1 MTSQRTRERLIQRLM
16 DQGITRFEVL
26 EAIRSV
32 PRHLFVDEALAHR
45 SYEDTALP
53 IGYGQ
58 TLSQPYVVAKM
69 SELALAHGRPK
80 KVLELG
86 SGSGYQTAI
95 LASLVDE
102 ICAIERI
109 KPLLDRARRQLRE
122 LRVRNVRLRH
132 GDGLE
137 GWPSEAPF
145 DLILGA
151 AAPEHIPSDLLE
163 QLAPGGRLIM
173 PVGGRRQQLMMVT
186 ASPEGYVEEVIEEV
200 KASGLR
206 GRGAR
211 RREDTRWRAVLTA
224 AGALGTI
231 GACAAIARPYLVH
244 EVSGERTAARASE
257 KTPASSGS
265 EREPEGFRPR
275 RHHRNARAARF
286 AAEGLDLSAAPLDPL
301 HRGRFNQ
308 VLAAVALE
316 RGELVARESTAP
328 LRVAVDRRDAAQEGV
343 DARGRA

>member
-1 MTSQRTRERLIQRLM
+1 M

-58 TLSQPYVVAKM
+58 TLSQPYVVARM
-69 SELALAHGRPK
+69 SELALAQGRPK

-109 KPLLDRARRQLRE
+109 KPLLERARKQLRA

-132 GDGLE
+132 GDGLD
-137 GWPSEAPF
+137 GWASESPF

-151 AAPEHIPSDLLE
+151 AAPEHLPTQLLE
-163 QLAPGGRLIM
+163 QLAPGGRLIL
-173 PVGGRRQQLMMVT
+173 PVGGERQQLMMVT
-186 ASPEGYVEEVIEEV
+186 ATAEGYVEEVIEEV
-200 KASGLR
+200 NFVPMVR
-206 GRGAR
+206 GV
-211 RREDTRWRAVLTA
+211 TR
-224 AGALGTI
+224 
-231 GACAAIARPYLVH
+231 
-244 EVSGERTAARASE
+244 
-257 KTPASSGS
+257 
-265 EREPEGFRPR
+265 
-275 RHHRNARAARF
+275 
-286 AAEGLDLSAAPLDPL
+286 
-301 HRGRFNQ
+301 
-308 VLAAVALE
+308 
-316 RGELVARESTAP
+316 
-328 LRVAVDRRDAAQEGV
+328 
-343 DARGRA
+343 

>member
-1 MTSQRTRERLIQRLM
+1 MSQQGIGMTSQRTRERLIQRLM

-69 SELALAHGRPK
+69 SELAMAQGRPK

-95 LASLVDE
+95 LANLVDE

-109 KPLLDRARRQLRE
+109 KPLLERARKQLRA

-132 GDGLE
+132 GDGLD
-137 GWPSEAPF
+137 GWASEAPF

-151 AAPEHIPSDLLE
+151 AAPERLPTQLLE
-163 QLAPGGRLIM
+163 QLATGGRLIL
-173 PVGGRRQQLMMVT
+173 PVGGERQQLMMVT
-186 ASPEGYVEEVIEEV
+186 ATAEGYVEEVIEEV
-200 KASGLR
+200 NFVPMMR
-206 GRGAR
+206 G
-211 RREDTRWRAVLTA
+211 
-224 AGALGTI
+224 
-231 GACAAIARPYLVH
+231 
-244 EVSGERTAARASE
+244 VSR
-257 KTPASSGS
+257 
-265 EREPEGFRPR
+265 
-275 RHHRNARAARF
+275 
-286 AAEGLDLSAAPLDPL
+286 
-301 HRGRFNQ
+301 
-308 VLAAVALE
+308 
-316 RGELVARESTAP
+316 
-328 LRVAVDRRDAAQEGV
+328 
-343 DARGRA
+343 

>member
-1 MTSQRTRERLIQRLM
+1 MSQQGIGMTSQRTRERLIQRLM

-69 SELALAHGRPK
+69 SELALAQGRPK

-109 KPLLDRARRQLRE
+109 KPLLERARKQLRA

-132 GDGLE
+132 GDGLD
-137 GWPSEAPF
+137 GWASEAPF

-151 AAPEHIPSDLLE
+151 AAPERLPTQLLE
-163 QLAPGGRLIM
+163 QLAPGGRLIL
-173 PVGGRRQQLMMVT
+173 PVGGEQQQLVMVT
-186 ASPEGYVEEVIEEV
+186 ATPEGYVEEVIEEV
-200 KASGLR
+200 NFVPMVR
-206 GRGAR
+206 G
-211 RREDTRWRAVLTA
+211 
-224 AGALGTI
+224 
-231 GACAAIARPYLVH
+231 
-244 EVSGERTAARASE
+244 VSR
-257 KTPASSGS
+257 
-265 EREPEGFRPR
+265 
-275 RHHRNARAARF
+275 
-286 AAEGLDLSAAPLDPL
+286 
-301 HRGRFNQ
+301 
-308 VLAAVALE
+308 
-316 RGELVARESTAP
+316 
-328 LRVAVDRRDAAQEGV
+328 
-343 DARGRA
+343 

>member
-1 MTSQRTRERLIQRLM
+1 MSRQGIGMTSQRTRERLIQRLM

-69 SELALAHGRPK
+69 SELALAQGRPK

-109 KPLLDRARRQLRE
+109 KPLLERARKQLRA

-132 GDGLE
+132 GDGLD
-137 GWPSEAPF
+137 GWASEAPF

-151 AAPEHIPSDLLE
+151 AAPERLPTQLLE
-163 QLAPGGRLIM
+163 QLAPGGRLIL
-173 PVGGRRQQLMMVT
+173 PVGGEQQKLIMVT
-186 ASPEGYVEEVIEEV
+186 ATPEGYVEEVIEEV
-200 KASGLR
+200 NFVPMVR
-206 GRGAR
+206 G
-211 RREDTRWRAVLTA
+211 
-224 AGALGTI
+224 
-231 GACAAIARPYLVH
+231 
-244 EVSGERTAARASE
+244 VSR
-257 KTPASSGS
+257 
-265 EREPEGFRPR
+265 
-275 RHHRNARAARF
+275 
-286 AAEGLDLSAAPLDPL
+286 
-301 HRGRFNQ
+301 
-308 VLAAVALE
+308 
-316 RGELVARESTAP
+316 
-328 LRVAVDRRDAAQEGV
+328 
-343 DARGRA
+343 

>member
-58 TLSQPYVVAKM
+58 TLSQPYVVARM
-69 SELALAHGRPK
+69 SELALAQGRPK

-109 KPLLDRARRQLRE
+109 KPLLERARRQLRA

-132 GDGLE
+132 ADGLE
-137 GWPSEAPF
+137 GWASEAPF

-151 AAPEHIPSDLLE
+151 AAPERLPTQLLE
-163 QLAPGGRLIM
+163 QLAPEGRLIL
-173 PVGGRRQQLMMVT
+173 PVGGERQQLMVVT
-186 ASPEGYVEEVIEEV
+186 ATAEGYVEEVIEEV
-200 KASGLR
+200 NFVPMVR
-206 GRGAR
+206 G
-211 RREDTRWRAVLTA
+211 
-224 AGALGTI
+224 
-231 GACAAIARPYLVH
+231 
-244 EVSGERTAARASE
+244 VSR
-257 KTPASSGS
+257 
-265 EREPEGFRPR
+265 
-275 RHHRNARAARF
+275 
-286 AAEGLDLSAAPLDPL
+286 
-301 HRGRFNQ
+301 
-308 VLAAVALE
+308 
-316 RGELVARESTAP
+316 
-328 LRVAVDRRDAAQEGV
+328 
-343 DARGRA
+343 

>member
-1 MTSQRTRERLIQRLM
+1 VSQQGIGMTSQRTRERLIQRLM

-26 EAIRSV
+26 EAMRSV

-69 SELALAHGRPK
+69 SELALAQGRPK

-109 KPLLDRARRQLRE
+109 KPLLERARKQLRA

-132 GDGLE
+132 GDGLD
-137 GWPSEAPF
+137 GWASEAPF

-151 AAPEHIPSDLLE
+151 AAPEHLPTQLLE
-163 QLAPGGRLIM
+163 QLAPGGRLIL
-173 PVGGRRQQLMMVT
+173 PVGGEHQQLMMVT
-186 ASPEGYVEEVIEEV
+186 ATPEGYVEEVIEAV
-200 KASGLR
+200 NFVPMVR
-206 GRGAR
+206 GV
-211 RREDTRWRAVLTA
+211 TR
-224 AGALGTI
+224 
-231 GACAAIARPYLVH
+231 
-244 EVSGERTAARASE
+244 
-257 KTPASSGS
+257 
-265 EREPEGFRPR
+265 
-275 RHHRNARAARF
+275 
-286 AAEGLDLSAAPLDPL
+286 
-301 HRGRFNQ
+301 
-308 VLAAVALE
+308 
-316 RGELVARESTAP
+316 
-328 LRVAVDRRDAAQEGV
+328 
-343 DARGRA
+343 

>member
-16 DQGITRFEVL
+16 DQGITQFEVL

-58 TLSQPYVVAKM
+58 TLSQPYVVARM
-69 SELALAHGRPK
+69 SELALARGRPK

-109 KPLLDRARRQLRE
+109 KPLLERARKQLRA

-132 GDGLE
+132 GDGLD
-137 GWPSEAPF
+137 GWASEAPF

-151 AAPEHIPSDLLE
+151 AAPEHLPTQLLE
-163 QLAPGGRLIM
+163 QLTPGGRLIL
-173 PVGGRRQQLMMVT
+173 PVGGERQQLMMVT
-186 ASPEGYVEEVIEEV
+186 ATPEGFVEEVIEEV
-200 KASGLR
+200 NFVPMVR
-206 GRGAR
+206 G
-211 RREDTRWRAVLTA
+211 
-224 AGALGTI
+224 
-231 GACAAIARPYLVH
+231 
-244 EVSGERTAARASE
+244 VSR
-257 KTPASSGS
+257 
-265 EREPEGFRPR
+265 
-275 RHHRNARAARF
+275 
-286 AAEGLDLSAAPLDPL
+286 
-301 HRGRFNQ
+301 
-308 VLAAVALE
+308 
-316 RGELVARESTAP
+316 
-328 LRVAVDRRDAAQEGV
+328 
-343 DARGRA
+343 

>member
-1 MTSQRTRERLIQRLM
+1 MGIGMTSQRTRERLIQRLM

-58 TLSQPYVVAKM
+58 TLSQPYMVARM
-69 SELALAHGRPK
+69 SELALARGKPR
-80 KVLELG
+80 KVLEIG

-109 KPLLDRARRQLRE
+109 KPLQERARKQLRA

-137 GWPSEAPF
+137 GWPGEAPF

-151 AAPEHIPSDLLE
+151 AAPESIPQTLLD
-163 QLAPGGRLIM
+163 QLAPDGCMIL
-173 PVGGRRQQLMMVT
+173 PVGGRRQRLMMIT
-186 ASPEGYVEEVIEEV
+186 ATPEGFDEEVIEEV
-200 KASGLR
+200 NFVPMISG
-206 GRGAR
+206 
-211 RREDTRWRAVLTA
+211 
-224 AGALGTI
+224 
-231 GACAAIARPYLVH
+231 
-244 EVSGERTAARASE
+244 
-257 KTPASSGS
+257 
-265 EREPEGFRPR
+265 
-275 RHHRNARAARF
+275 
-286 AAEGLDLSAAPLDPL
+286 
-301 HRGRFNQ
+301 
-308 VLAAVALE
+308 
-316 RGELVARESTAP
+316 VAR
-328 LRVAVDRRDAAQEGV
+328 
-343 DARGRA
+343 

>member
-58 TLSQPYVVAKM
+58 TLSQPYVVARM
-69 SELALAHGRPK
+69 SELALAQGRPK

-109 KPLLDRARRQLRE
+109 KPLLERARKQLRA

-132 GDGLE
+132 GDGLD
-137 GWPSEAPF
+137 GWASEAPF

-151 AAPEHIPSDLLE
+151 AAPERLPTQLLE
-163 QLAPGGRLIM
+163 QLAPGGRLIL
-173 PVGGRRQQLMMVT
+173 PVGGEQQQLMMVT
-186 ASPEGYVEEVIEEV
+186 ATPEGYVEEVIEEV
-200 KASGLR
+200 NFVPMVR
-206 GRGAR
+206 G
-211 RREDTRWRAVLTA
+211 
-224 AGALGTI
+224 
-231 GACAAIARPYLVH
+231 
-244 EVSGERTAARASE
+244 VSR
-257 KTPASSGS
+257 
-265 EREPEGFRPR
+265 
-275 RHHRNARAARF
+275 
-286 AAEGLDLSAAPLDPL
+286 
-301 HRGRFNQ
+301 
-308 VLAAVALE
+308 
-316 RGELVARESTAP
+316 
-328 LRVAVDRRDAAQEGV
+328 
-343 DARGRA
+343 

>member
-1 MTSQRTRERLIQRLM
+1 MSQQGIGMTSQRTRERLIQRLM

-69 SELALAHGRPK
+69 SELALAQGRPK

-109 KPLLDRARRQLRE
+109 KPLLERARKQLRA

-132 GDGLE
+132 GDGLD
-137 GWPSEAPF
+137 GWASEAPF

-151 AAPEHIPSDLLE
+151 AAPERLPTQLLE
-163 QLAPGGRLIM
+163 QLAPGGRLIL
-173 PVGGRRQQLMMVT
+173 PVGGEQQQLMMVNAT
-186 ASPEGYVEEVIEEV
+186 PEGYVEEVIEEV
-200 KASGLR
+200 NFVPMVR
-206 GRGAR
+206 G
-211 RREDTRWRAVLTA
+211 
-224 AGALGTI
+224 
-231 GACAAIARPYLVH
+231 
-244 EVSGERTAARASE
+244 VSR
-257 KTPASSGS
+257 
-265 EREPEGFRPR
+265 
-275 RHHRNARAARF
+275 
-286 AAEGLDLSAAPLDPL
+286 
-301 HRGRFNQ
+301 
-308 VLAAVALE
+308 
-316 RGELVARESTAP
+316 
-328 LRVAVDRRDAAQEGV
+328 
-343 DARGRA
+343 

>member
-1 MTSQRTRERLIQRLM
+1 MSRQGIGMTSQRTRERLIQRLM

-69 SELALAHGRPK
+69 SELALAQGRPK

-109 KPLLDRARRQLRE
+109 KPLLERARKQLRA

-132 GDGLE
+132 GDGLD
-137 GWPSEAPF
+137 GWASEAPF

-151 AAPEHIPSDLLE
+151 AAPERLPTQLLE
-163 QLAPGGRLIM
+163 QLAPGGRLIL
-173 PVGGRRQQLMMVT
+173 PVGGEQQQLMMVT
-186 ASPEGYVEEVIEEV
+186 ATPEGYVEEVIEEV
-200 KASGLR
+200 NFVPMVR
-206 GRGAR
+206 G
-211 RREDTRWRAVLTA
+211 
-224 AGALGTI
+224 
-231 GACAAIARPYLVH
+231 
-244 EVSGERTAARASE
+244 VSR
-257 KTPASSGS
+257 
-265 EREPEGFRPR
+265 
-275 RHHRNARAARF
+275 
-286 AAEGLDLSAAPLDPL
+286 
-301 HRGRFNQ
+301 
-308 VLAAVALE
+308 
-316 RGELVARESTAP
+316 
-328 LRVAVDRRDAAQEGV
+328 
-343 DARGRA
+343 

>member
-69 SELALAHGRPK
+69 SELALAQGRPK

-109 KPLLDRARRQLRE
+109 KPLLERARKQLRA

-132 GDGLE
+132 GDGLD
-137 GWPSEAPF
+137 GWASEAPF

-151 AAPEHIPSDLLE
+151 AAPERLPTQLLE
-163 QLAPGGRLIM
+163 QLAPGGRLIL
-173 PVGGRRQQLMMVT
+173 PVGGEQQQLMMVT
-186 ASPEGYVEEVIEEV
+186 ATPEGYVEEVIEEV
-200 KASGLR
+200 NFVPMVR
-206 GRGAR
+206 G
-211 RREDTRWRAVLTA
+211 
-224 AGALGTI
+224 
-231 GACAAIARPYLVH
+231 
-244 EVSGERTAARASE
+244 VSR
-257 KTPASSGS
+257 
-265 EREPEGFRPR
+265 
-275 RHHRNARAARF
+275 
-286 AAEGLDLSAAPLDPL
+286 
-301 HRGRFNQ
+301 
-308 VLAAVALE
+308 
-316 RGELVARESTAP
+316 
-328 LRVAVDRRDAAQEGV
+328 
-343 DARGRA
+343 

>member
-1 MTSQRTRERLIQRLM
+1 MSQQGIGMTSQRTRERLIQRLM

-69 SELALAHGRPK
+69 SELALAQGRPK

-109 KPLLDRARRQLRE
+109 KPLLERARKQLRA

-132 GDGLE
+132 GDGLD
-137 GWPSEAPF
+137 GWASEAPF

-151 AAPEHIPSDLLE
+151 AAPERLPTQLLE
-163 QLAPGGRLIM
+163 QLAPGGRLIL
-173 PVGGRRQQLMMVT
+173 PVGGEQQQLMMVT
-186 ASPEGYVEEVIEEV
+186 ATPEGYVKEVIEEV
-200 KASGLR
+200 NFVPMVR
-206 GRGAR
+206 G
-211 RREDTRWRAVLTA
+211 
-224 AGALGTI
+224 
-231 GACAAIARPYLVH
+231 
-244 EVSGERTAARASE
+244 VSR
-257 KTPASSGS
+257 
-265 EREPEGFRPR
+265 
-275 RHHRNARAARF
+275 
-286 AAEGLDLSAAPLDPL
+286 
-301 HRGRFNQ
+301 
-308 VLAAVALE
+308 
-316 RGELVARESTAP
+316 
-328 LRVAVDRRDAAQEGV
+328 
-343 DARGRA
+343 

>member
-58 TLSQPYVVAKM
+58 TLSQPYVVARM
-69 SELALAHGRPK
+69 SELALVQGRPK

-109 KPLLDRARRQLRE
+109 KPLLERARKQLRA

-132 GDGLE
+132 GDGLD
-137 GWPSEAPF
+137 GWASEAPF

-151 AAPEHIPSDLLE
+151 AAPEHLPTQLLE
-163 QLAPGGRLIM
+163 QLARGGRLIL
-173 PVGGRRQQLMMVT
+173 PVGGERQQLMMVT
-186 ASPEGYVEEVIEEV
+186 ATPEGFVEEVIEEV
-200 KASGLR
+200 NFVPMVR
-206 GRGAR
+206 G
-211 RREDTRWRAVLTA
+211 
-224 AGALGTI
+224 
-231 GACAAIARPYLVH
+231 
-244 EVSGERTAARASE
+244 VSR
-257 KTPASSGS
+257 
-265 EREPEGFRPR
+265 
-275 RHHRNARAARF
+275 
-286 AAEGLDLSAAPLDPL
+286 
-301 HRGRFNQ
+301 
-308 VLAAVALE
+308 
-316 RGELVARESTAP
+316 
-328 LRVAVDRRDAAQEGV
+328 
-343 DARGRA
+343 

>member
-1 MTSQRTRERLIQRLM
+1 MSQQGIGMTSQRTRERLIQRLM
-16 DQGITRFEVL
+16 DQGISQFEVL

-58 TLSQPYVVAKM
+58 TLSQPYMVARM
-69 SELALAHGRPK
+69 SQLALARGRPK

-109 KPLLDRARRQLRE
+109 KPLVDRAKKQLRA
-122 LRVRNVRLRH
+122 LRIRNVRMRH

-137 GWPSEAPF
+137 GWPTEAPF

-151 AAPEHIPSDLLE
+151 AAPETLPAALLD
-163 QLAPGGRLIM
+163 QLAPDGRLIL

-186 ASPEGYVEEVIEEV
+186 STTDGFVEEIIEDV
-200 KASGLR
+200 NFVPML
-206 GRGAR
+206 
-211 RREDTRWRAVLTA
+211 
-224 AGALGTI
+224 
-231 GACAAIARPYLVH
+231 
-244 EVSGERTAARASE
+244 
-257 KTPASSGS
+257 
-265 EREPEGFRPR
+265 
-275 RHHRNARAARF
+275 
-286 AAEGLDLSAAPLDPL
+286 
-301 HRGRFNQ
+301 Q
-308 VLAAVALE
+308 
-316 RGELVARESTAP
+316 
-328 LRVAVDRRDAAQEGV
+328 GV
-343 DARGRA
+343 VR

>member
-1 MTSQRTRERLIQRLM
+1 MSRMGIGMTSQRTRERLIQRLM
-16 DQGITRFEVL
+16 DQGITRLEVL

-58 TLSQPYVVAKM
+58 TLSQPYMVARM
-69 SELALAHGRPK
+69 SELALARGKPR
-80 KVLELG
+80 KVLEIG

-109 KPLLDRARRQLRE
+109 KPLQERARKQLRA

-151 AAPEHIPSDLLE
+151 AAPECVPKALLE
-163 QLAPGGRLIM
+163 QLAPDGCMIL
-173 PVGGRRQQLMMVT
+173 PVGGNRQRLMMIT
-186 ASPEGYVEEVIEEV
+186 ATPEGFVEEVIEEV
-200 KASGLR
+200 NFVPMISG
-206 GRGAR
+206 
-211 RREDTRWRAVLTA
+211 
-224 AGALGTI
+224 
-231 GACAAIARPYLVH
+231 
-244 EVSGERTAARASE
+244 
-257 KTPASSGS
+257 
-265 EREPEGFRPR
+265 
-275 RHHRNARAARF
+275 
-286 AAEGLDLSAAPLDPL
+286 
-301 HRGRFNQ
+301 
-308 VLAAVALE
+308 
-316 RGELVARESTAP
+316 VAR
-328 LRVAVDRRDAAQEGV
+328 
-343 DARGRA
+343 

>member
-69 SELALAHGRPK
+69 SELALALGRPK

-109 KPLLDRARRQLRE
+109 KPLLERARKQLRA

-132 GDGLE
+132 GDGLD
-137 GWPSEAPF
+137 GWASEAPF

-151 AAPEHIPSDLLE
+151 AAPERLPTQLLE
-163 QLAPGGRLIM
+163 QLAPGGRLIL
-173 PVGGRRQQLMMVT
+173 PVGGEQQQLVMVT
-186 ASPEGYVEEVIEEV
+186 ATPEGYVEEVIEEV
-200 KASGLR
+200 NFVPMVR
-206 GRGAR
+206 G
-211 RREDTRWRAVLTA
+211 
-224 AGALGTI
+224 
-231 GACAAIARPYLVH
+231 
-244 EVSGERTAARASE
+244 VSR
-257 KTPASSGS
+257 
-265 EREPEGFRPR
+265 
-275 RHHRNARAARF
+275 
-286 AAEGLDLSAAPLDPL
+286 
-301 HRGRFNQ
+301 
-308 VLAAVALE
+308 
-316 RGELVARESTAP
+316 
-328 LRVAVDRRDAAQEGV
+328 
-343 DARGRA
+343 

>member
-1 MTSQRTRERLIQRLM
+1 MASRRTRERLIQRLM

-58 TLSQPYVVAKM
+58 TLSQPYVVARM
-69 SELALAHGRPK
+69 SELALAQGRPK

-109 KPLLDRARRQLRE
+109 KPLLERARKQLRA

-132 GDGLE
+132 GDGLD
-137 GWPSEAPF
+137 GWASEAPF

-151 AAPEHIPSDLLE
+151 AAPEHLPSQLLE
-163 QLAPGGRLIM
+163 QLAPGGRLIL
-173 PVGGRRQQLMMVT
+173 PVGGERQQLMMVT
-186 ASPEGYVEEVIEEV
+186 ATPEGFVEEVIEEV
-200 KASGLR
+200 NFVPMVR
-206 GRGAR
+206 G
-211 RREDTRWRAVLTA
+211 
-224 AGALGTI
+224 
-231 GACAAIARPYLVH
+231 
-244 EVSGERTAARASE
+244 VSR
-257 KTPASSGS
+257 
-265 EREPEGFRPR
+265 
-275 RHHRNARAARF
+275 
-286 AAEGLDLSAAPLDPL
+286 
-301 HRGRFNQ
+301 
-308 VLAAVALE
+308 
-316 RGELVARESTAP
+316 
-328 LRVAVDRRDAAQEGV
+328 
-343 DARGRA
+343 

>member
-1 MTSQRTRERLIQRLM
+1 M

-58 TLSQPYVVAKM
+58 TLSQPYVVARM
-69 SELALAHGRPK
+69 SELALAQGRPK

-109 KPLLDRARRQLRE
+109 KPLLERARKQLRA

-132 GDGLE
+132 GDGLD
-137 GWPSEAPF
+137 GWASEAPF

-151 AAPEHIPSDLLE
+151 AAPEHLPTQLLE
-163 QLAPGGRLIM
+163 QLAPGGRLIL
-173 PVGGRRQQLMMVT
+173 PVGGERQQLMMVT
-186 ASPEGYVEEVIEEV
+186 ATPEGYVEEVIEEV
-200 KASGLR
+200 NFVPMVR
-206 GRGAR
+206 GV
-211 RREDTRWRAVLTA
+211 TR
-224 AGALGTI
+224 
-231 GACAAIARPYLVH
+231 
-244 EVSGERTAARASE
+244 
-257 KTPASSGS
+257 
-265 EREPEGFRPR
+265 
-275 RHHRNARAARF
+275 
-286 AAEGLDLSAAPLDPL
+286 
-301 HRGRFNQ
+301 
-308 VLAAVALE
+308 
-316 RGELVARESTAP
+316 
-328 LRVAVDRRDAAQEGV
+328 
-343 DARGRA
+343 

>member
-32 PRHLFVDEALAHR
+32 PRHLFVDEALSHR

-58 TLSQPYVVAKM
+58 TLSQPYVVARM
-69 SELALAHGRPK
+69 SELALAQGRPK

-109 KPLLDRARRQLRE
+109 KPLLERARKQLRA

-132 GDGLE
+132 GDGLD
-137 GWPSEAPF
+137 GWASEAPF

-151 AAPEHIPSDLLE
+151 AAPERLPTQLLE
-163 QLAPGGRLIM
+163 QLAPGGRLIL
-173 PVGGRRQQLMMVT
+173 PVGGERQQLMMVT
-186 ASPEGYVEEVIEEV
+186 ATPEGYVEEVIEEV
-200 KASGLR
+200 NFVPMVRGLSR
-206 GRGAR
+206 
-211 RREDTRWRAVLTA
+211 
-224 AGALGTI
+224 
-231 GACAAIARPYLVH
+231 
-244 EVSGERTAARASE
+244 
-257 KTPASSGS
+257 
-265 EREPEGFRPR
+265 
-275 RHHRNARAARF
+275 
-286 AAEGLDLSAAPLDPL
+286 
-301 HRGRFNQ
+301 
-308 VLAAVALE
+308 
-316 RGELVARESTAP
+316 
-328 LRVAVDRRDAAQEGV
+328 
-343 DARGRA
+343 

>member
-1 MTSQRTRERLIQRLM
+1 MSQQGIGMTSQRTRERLIQRLM

-58 TLSQPYVVAKM
+58 TLSQPYVVARM
-69 SELALAHGRPK
+69 SELALAQGRPK

-109 KPLLDRARRQLRE
+109 KPLLERAREQLRA

-132 GDGLE
+132 GDGLD
-137 GWPSEAPF
+137 GWASEAPF

-151 AAPEHIPSDLLE
+151 AAPEHLPTQLLE
-163 QLAPGGRLIM
+163 QLAPGGRLIL
-173 PVGGRRQQLMMVT
+173 PVGGERQQLMMVT
-186 ASPEGYVEEVIEEV
+186 ATPEGYVEEVIEEV
-200 KASGLR
+200 NFVPMVR
-206 GRGAR
+206 GV
-211 RREDTRWRAVLTA
+211 TR
-224 AGALGTI
+224 
-231 GACAAIARPYLVH
+231 
-244 EVSGERTAARASE
+244 
-257 KTPASSGS
+257 
-265 EREPEGFRPR
+265 
-275 RHHRNARAARF
+275 
-286 AAEGLDLSAAPLDPL
+286 
-301 HRGRFNQ
+301 
-308 VLAAVALE
+308 
-316 RGELVARESTAP
+316 
-328 LRVAVDRRDAAQEGV
+328 
-343 DARGRA
+343 

>member
-1 MTSQRTRERLIQRLM
+1 MGIGMTSQRTRERLIQRLM
-16 DQGITRFEVL
+16 DQGITRLEVL

-58 TLSQPYVVAKM
+58 TLSQPYMVARM
-69 SELALAHGRPK
+69 SELALARGKPR
-80 KVLELG
+80 KVLEIG

-109 KPLLDRARRQLRE
+109 KPLQERARKQLRA

-151 AAPEHIPSDLLE
+151 AAPECVPKALLE
-163 QLAPGGRLIM
+163 QLAPDGCMIL
-173 PVGGRRQQLMMVT
+173 PVGGNRQRLMMIT
-186 ASPEGYVEEVIEEV
+186 ATPEGFVEEVIEEV
-200 KASGLR
+200 NFVPMISG
-206 GRGAR
+206 
-211 RREDTRWRAVLTA
+211 
-224 AGALGTI
+224 
-231 GACAAIARPYLVH
+231 
-244 EVSGERTAARASE
+244 
-257 KTPASSGS
+257 
-265 EREPEGFRPR
+265 
-275 RHHRNARAARF
+275 
-286 AAEGLDLSAAPLDPL
+286 
-301 HRGRFNQ
+301 
-308 VLAAVALE
+308 
-316 RGELVARESTAP
+316 VAR
-328 LRVAVDRRDAAQEGV
+328 
-343 DARGRA
+343 

>member
-58 TLSQPYVVAKM
+58 TLSQPYVVARM
-69 SELALAHGRPK
+69 SELALAQGRPK

-109 KPLLDRARRQLRE
+109 KPLLERARKQLRA

-132 GDGLE
+132 GDGLD
-137 GWPSEAPF
+137 GWASEAPF

-151 AAPEHIPSDLLE
+151 AAPEHLPTQLLE
-163 QLAPGGRLIM
+163 QLAPGGRLIL
-173 PVGGRRQQLMMVT
+173 PVGSERQQLMLVT
-186 ASPEGYVEEVIEEV
+186 ATPKGYVEEVIEEV
-200 KASGLR
+200 NFVPMVR
-206 GRGAR
+206 G
-211 RREDTRWRAVLTA
+211 
-224 AGALGTI
+224 
-231 GACAAIARPYLVH
+231 
-244 EVSGERTAARASE
+244 VSR
-257 KTPASSGS
+257 
-265 EREPEGFRPR
+265 
-275 RHHRNARAARF
+275 
-286 AAEGLDLSAAPLDPL
+286 
-301 HRGRFNQ
+301 
-308 VLAAVALE
+308 
-316 RGELVARESTAP
+316 
-328 LRVAVDRRDAAQEGV
+328 
-343 DARGRA
+343 

>member
-16 DQGITRFEVL
+16 DRGITQFEVL

-58 TLSQPYVVAKM
+58 TLSQPYVVARM
-69 SELALAHGRPK
+69 SELALARGRPK

-109 KPLLDRARRQLRE
+109 KPLLERARRQLRA

-132 GDGLE
+132 GDGLD
-137 GWPSEAPF
+137 GWASEAPF

-151 AAPEHIPSDLLE
+151 AAPERLPTQLLA
-163 QLAPGGRLIM
+163 QLAPGGRLIL
-173 PVGGRRQQLMMVT
+173 PVGGERQQLMMVT
-186 ASPEGYVEEVIEEV
+186 ATAEGYAEEVIEEV
-200 KASGLR
+200 NFVPMVR
-206 GRGAR
+206 G
-211 RREDTRWRAVLTA
+211 
-224 AGALGTI
+224 
-231 GACAAIARPYLVH
+231 
-244 EVSGERTAARASE
+244 VSR
-257 KTPASSGS
+257 
-265 EREPEGFRPR
+265 
-275 RHHRNARAARF
+275 
-286 AAEGLDLSAAPLDPL
+286 
-301 HRGRFNQ
+301 
-308 VLAAVALE
+308 
-316 RGELVARESTAP
+316 
-328 LRVAVDRRDAAQEGV
+328 
-343 DARGRA
+343 

>member
-69 SELALAHGRPK
+69 SELALAQGRPK

-109 KPLLDRARRQLRE
+109 KPLLERARKQLRA

-132 GDGLE
+132 GDGLD
-137 GWPSEAPF
+137 GWASEAPF

-151 AAPEHIPSDLLE
+151 AAPEHLPTQLLE
-163 QLAPGGRLIM
+163 QLAPEGRLIL
-173 PVGGRRQQLMMVT
+173 PVGGERQQLMMVT
-186 ASPEGYVEEVIEEV
+186 ATPEGYVEEVIEEV
-200 KASGLR
+200 NFVPMLR
-206 GRGAR
+206 GV
-211 RREDTRWRAVLTA
+211 TR
-224 AGALGTI
+224 
-231 GACAAIARPYLVH
+231 
-244 EVSGERTAARASE
+244 
-257 KTPASSGS
+257 
-265 EREPEGFRPR
+265 
-275 RHHRNARAARF
+275 
-286 AAEGLDLSAAPLDPL
+286 
-301 HRGRFNQ
+301 
-308 VLAAVALE
+308 
-316 RGELVARESTAP
+316 
-328 LRVAVDRRDAAQEGV
+328 
-343 DARGRA
+343 

>member
-1 MTSQRTRERLIQRLM
+1 MSQQGIGMTSQRTRERLIQRLM

-69 SELALAHGRPK
+69 SELALAQGRPK

-109 KPLLDRARRQLRE
+109 KPLLERARKQLRA

-132 GDGLE
+132 GDGLD
-137 GWPSEAPF
+137 GWASESPF

-151 AAPEHIPSDLLE
+151 AAPEHLPTQLLE
-163 QLAPGGRLIM
+163 QLAPGGRLIL
-173 PVGGRRQQLMMVT
+173 PVGGERQQLMMVT
-186 ASPEGYVEEVIEEV
+186 ATPEGYVEEVIEEV
-200 KASGLR
+200 NFVPMLR
-206 GRGAR
+206 GV
-211 RREDTRWRAVLTA
+211 TR
-224 AGALGTI
+224 
-231 GACAAIARPYLVH
+231 
-244 EVSGERTAARASE
+244 
-257 KTPASSGS
+257 
-265 EREPEGFRPR
+265 
-275 RHHRNARAARF
+275 
-286 AAEGLDLSAAPLDPL
+286 
-301 HRGRFNQ
+301 
-308 VLAAVALE
+308 
-316 RGELVARESTAP
+316 
-328 LRVAVDRRDAAQEGV
+328 
-343 DARGRA
+343 